1 MALANAVPKEAT
13 AKMADFARRLP
24 KWQPQQI
31 LCQTLCQYGIANIVP
46 KKYFFP
52 LIFFS

>member
-1 MALANAVPKEAT
+1 MALANAVPKGAT

-46 KKYFFP
+46 NKIIFSPNFF
-52 LIFFS
+52 

>member
-1 MALANAVPKEAT
+1 MALANAMPKVAT
-13 AKMADFARRLP
+13 AKMADFARKLP

-31 LCQTLCQYGIANIVP
+31 LCQTLCQIGTANSMP
-46 KKYFFP
+46 KKYFFL